1 MSRITRKKGKL
12 KDFLVTF
19 DQTMK
24 SLNVVYN
31 QGRNDS
37 CYAVSGDGSFSYIDE
52 LDNNDGVVAFLCT
65 AAFIDDE

>member
-1 MSRITRKKGKL
+1 
-12 KDFLVTF
+12 VTF